1 MDKELL
7 FNKSGIKDVTA
18 YKAILRSGGGTTNMG
33 NLKDTYEIN
42 SGEVWEVENNGNTR
56 TVVILACF
64 ERYAATIALQDT
76 EPCSNEVQVRAGD
89 IMYADAGRLGY
100 MYYDKMVDFVRKLTA
115 AEMEG
120 LQEAIRDALN
130 LETLQAET
138 LGEAQGEIKT
148 LREDLEAAQ
157 EKIESQ
163 AEELEEAAN
172 RVKALEEE
180 KNSKQVPGAVELVAE
195 DYSSLREDL
204 AAAVREAEVYKRLY
218 EDMLARALA

>member
-1 MDKELL
+1 
-7 FNKSGIKDVTA
+7 
-18 YKAILRSGGGTTNMG
+18 MG
-33 NLKDTYEIN
+33 KLSDTYEIN
-42 SGEVWEVENNGNTR
+42 SGEVWEIEQNGSTR

-64 ERYAATIALQDT
+64 ERYAATIMLQDT
-76 EPCSNEVQVRAGD
+76 EPCSNEVQVRARD

-120 LQEAIRDALN
+120 LQEAIRDTLN
-130 LETLQAET
+130 LETLRQEA

-148 LREDLEAAQ
+148 LREDLAEAQ
-157 EKIESQ
+157 EKIENQ
-163 AEELEEAAN
+163 AEELEEAAK
-172 RVKALEEE
+172 RVKTLEEE
-180 KNSKQVPGAVELVAE
+180 KNSQQVPGTVELAGE
-195 DYSSLREDL
+195 DYNSLREEL

>member
-7 FNKSGIKDVTA
+7 FNKSGVKDVTA

-76 EPCSNEVQVRAGD
+76 ETCSNEVQIRARD

-148 LREDLEAAQ
+148 LREDLAA
-157 EKIESQ
+157 
-163 AEELEEAAN
+163 
-172 RVKALEEE
+172 V
-180 KNSKQVPGAVELVAE
+180 
-195 DYSSLREDL
+195 
-204 AAAVREAEVYKRLY
+204 VREAEVYKRLY